1 MGSTAKTTSRC
12 TQQNQINSQD
22 FMQIKMATGNSES
35 RVPMT
40 LRDSF
45 FNDDFFRN
53 SWEDFDKLRQQ
64 MTSESQ
70 NFWKRAEQE
79 MKMLETSASSAMQQS
94 SSSSSSTSNAA
105 RKESSSATS
114 GARDLMR
121 SDSMLVPSI
130 FPRRWMMPRMFGID
144 NTGVDS
150 AFSEDFFNDRFM
162 KGLDLFQDKGDE
174 QIIRRK
180 DDNSKFELSLDTHG
194 FRPDEIKVNVAG
206 GVLGVEAKHEE
217 KGDNKHILR
226 QFSRK
231 YTLPEGCEA
240 ARVNSNLSSDGVLV
254 ISAPKRQPAI
264 KTAAGATNTPIP
276 VTHKTTVA

>member
-1 MGSTAKTTSRC
+1 
-12 TQQNQINSQD
+12 
-22 FMQIKMATGNSES
+22 MQIKMAGNSSNSES

-45 FNDDFFRN
+45 FNDDFFRH
-53 SWEDFDKLRQQ
+53 SWEDFDQLRQQ
-64 MTSESQ
+64 MMAESQ
-70 NFWKRAEQE
+70 SFWKRAEQE
-79 MKMLETSASSAMQQS
+79 MKMLDSSSSSAASSAMQQQQQQQS
-94 SSSSSSTSNAA
+94 SSSSSNAV
-105 RKESSSATS
+105 RKESSSSSS

-130 FPRRWMMPRMFGID
+130 FPRRWMMPRMFGML
-144 NTGVDS
+144 DS
-150 AFSEDFFNDRFM
+150 GALDTAAAFGEDFFSDKLSKMN
-162 KGLDLFQDKGDE
+162 LFQDKGDE
-174 QIIRRK
+174 QIIRMK
-180 DDNSKFELSLDTHG
+180 DDDAKFELSLDTHG

-217 KGDNKHILR
+217 KGDNKFVLR

-254 ISAPKRQPAI
+254 ILAPKRQAV
-264 KTAAGATNTPIP
+264 KAAAGATNTPIP

>member
-1 MGSTAKTTSRC
+1 MGSTVETTSRC
-12 TQQNQINSQD
+12 TKQNQINSQD
-22 FMQIKMATGNSES
+22 LMQIKMATGNSES

-53 SWEDFDKLRQQ
+53 SWEDF
-64 MTSESQ
+64 
-70 NFWKRAEQE
+70 WKRAEQE
-79 MKMLETSASSAMQQS
+79 MKMLETSASSTMQQS
-94 SSSSSSTSNAA
+94 SSSNSNAA

-144 NTGVDS
+144 NTGIDS

-180 DDNSKFELSLDTHG
+180 DDDSKFELSLDTHG
-194 FRPDEIKVNVAG
+194 FRPDEVKVNVAG

-240 ARVNSNLSSDGVLV
+240 ARVNSNLSWM
-254 ISAPKRQPAI
+254 
-264 KTAAGATNTPIP
+264 
-276 VTHKTTVA
+276 

>member
-1 MGSTAKTTSRC
+1 
-12 TQQNQINSQD
+12 
-22 FMQIKMATGNSES
+22 MQIKMSSGNNTSSSSES

-64 MTSESQ
+64 MMAESQ
-70 NFWKRAEQE
+70 NFWRRAEQE
-79 MKMLETSASSAMQQS
+79 MKMLESSSSSAMQQQS
-94 SSSSSSTSNAA
+94 SSSSSSNAV
-105 RKESSSATS
+105 RKESSSSSSGTTSS
-114 GARDLMR
+114 GAGANPRDLMR
-121 SDSMLVPSI
+121 SDSMLVPSM
-130 FPRRWMMPRMFGID
+130 FPRRWMMPRMFGMM
-144 NTGVDS
+144 DS
-150 AFSEDFFNDRFM
+150 GALDSMPAFGEDFFSDKLSKMN
-162 KGLDLFQDKGDE
+162 LFQDKGDD
-174 QIIRRK
+174 QIIRVK
-180 DDNSKFELSLDTHG
+180 DDDAKFELSLDTHG

-217 KGDNKHILR
+217 KGDNKFVLR

-254 ISAPKRQPAI
+254 ISAPKRQAI
-264 KTAAGATNTPIP
+264 KAAAGATNTPIP

>member
-1 MGSTAKTTSRC
+1 
-12 TQQNQINSQD
+12 
-22 FMQIKMATGNSES
+22 MQIKMSSGNNTSSSSES

-45 FNDDFFRN
+45 FNDDFN

-64 MTSESQ
+64 MMAESQ
-70 NFWKRAEQE
+70 NFWRRAEQE
-79 MKMLETSASSAMQQS
+79 MKMLESSSSSSAMQQQS
-94 SSSSSSTSNAA
+94 SSSSSSNAV
-105 RKESSSATS
+105 RKESSSSSS
-114 GARDLMR
+114 GGANPRDLMR
-121 SDSMLVPSI
+121 SDSMLVPSM
-130 FPRRWMMPRMFGID
+130 FPRRWMMPRMFGMM
-144 NTGVDS
+144 DS
-150 AFSEDFFNDRFM
+150 GALDSMPAFGEDFFSDKLSKMN
-162 KGLDLFQDKGDE
+162 LFQDKGDD
-174 QIIRRK
+174 QIIRVK
-180 DDNSKFELSLDTHG
+180 DDDAKFELSLDTHG

-217 KGDNKHILR
+217 KGDNKFVLR

-254 ISAPKRQPAI
+254 ISAPKRQAI
-264 KTAAGATNTPIP
+264 KAAAGATNTPIP

>member
-1 MGSTAKTTSRC
+1 MGSTVKTTSRC

-22 FMQIKMATGNSES
+22 FIQIKMATGSSES

-64 MTSESQ
+64 MMTESQ
-70 NFWKRAEQE
+70 NFWRRAEQE
-79 MKMLETSASSAMQQS
+79 MKMLESSSSSAMQQQQS
-94 SSSSSSTSNAA
+94 SSSSSNTV
-105 RKESSSATS
+105 RKESSSSTS
-114 GARDLMR
+114 GTTSGVGAPRDLMR

-130 FPRRWMMPRMFGID
+130 FPRRWMMPRMFGMMGD
-144 NTGVDS
+144 TSGALDTMP
-150 AFSEDFFNDRFM
+150 AFGEDFFSDKLSKMN
-162 KGLDLFQDKGDE
+162 LFQDKGDD
-174 QIIRRK
+174 QIIRVK
-180 DDNSKFELSLDTHG
+180 DDDAKFELSLDTHG

-217 KGDNKHILR
+217 KGDNKFVLR

-240 ARVNSNLSSDGVLV
+240 TRVNSNLSSDGVLV
-254 ISAPKRQPAI
+254 ISAPKRQAI
-264 KTAAGATNTPIP
+264 KAAAG
-276 VTHKTTVA
+276 

>member
-1 MGSTAKTTSRC
+1 M
-12 TQQNQINSQD
+12 
-22 FMQIKMATGNSES
+22 MA
-35 RVPMT
+35 
-40 LRDSF
+40 
-45 FNDDFFRN
+45 
-53 SWEDFDKLRQQ
+53 
-64 MTSESQ
+64 ESQ

-79 MKMLETSASSAMQQS
+79 MKMLESSSSSSAMQQQQL
-94 SSSSSSTSNAA
+94 SSSTSSNAA
-105 RKESSSATS
+105 RKESSSSSS
-114 GARDLMR
+114 GNSARDLMR

-144 NTGVDS
+144 SAGVDS

-180 DDNSKFELSLDTHG
+180 DDDSKFELSLDTHG

-254 ISAPKRQPAI
+254 ITAPKRQAI
-264 KTAAGATNTPIP
+264 KAAGATNTPIP
-276 VTHKTTVA
+276 VAIK

>member
-1 MGSTAKTTSRC
+1 
-12 TQQNQINSQD
+12 
-22 FMQIKMATGNSES
+22 MQIKMEASNSS
-35 RVPMT
+35 HDSQVPIT
-40 LRDSF
+40 LRDTF

-53 SWEDFDKLRQQ
+53 SWEDFDKMRQQ
-64 MTSESQ
+64 MTAESQ

-94 SSSSSSTSNAA
+94 SSSSSSSSNTA

-162 KGLDLFQDKGDE
+162 KGLDIFQDKGDE

-180 DDNSKFELSLDTHG
+180 DDDSKFELSLDTHG

-254 ISAPKRQPAI
+254 ITAPKRQAI
-264 KTAAGATNTPIP
+264 KAAGATNTPIP
-276 VTHKTTVA
+276 VAIK

>member
-1 MGSTAKTTSRC
+1 
-12 TQQNQINSQD
+12 
-22 FMQIKMATGNSES
+22 MQIKMAPSNSS
-35 RVPMT
+35 NDSPVPIT
-40 LRDSF
+40 LRDTF
-45 FNDDFFRN
+45 FNDNFFCN
-53 SWEDFDKLRQQ
+53 TWEDFDKLRKQ
-64 MTSESQ
+64 MTAECS
-70 NFWKRAEQE
+70 NFWERAQQE
-79 MKMLETSASSAMQQS
+79 KKVLETSASSAMQQGS
-94 SSSSSSTSNAA
+94 SSSSSSNAV
-105 RKESSSATS
+105 RKENASSPSATS
-114 GARDLMR
+114 GARDLVR
-121 SDSMLVPSI
+121 SDSMLAPPI
-130 FPRRWMMPRMFGID
+130 FPRRWMMPRMFAID
-144 NTGVDS
+144 NTGIDS

-180 DDNSKFELSLDTHG
+180 DDDSKFELSLDTHG

-254 ISAPKRQPAI
+254 ITAPKRQAM
-264 KTAAGATNTPIP
+264 KAAGSVNTPIP
-276 VTHKTTVA
+276 VEVKKN

>member
-1 MGSTAKTTSRC
+1 
-12 TQQNQINSQD
+12 
-22 FMQIKMATGNSES
+22 MQIKMSSGNNTSSSSES

-64 MTSESQ
+64 MMTESQ
-70 NFWKRAEQE
+70 NFWRRAEQE
-79 MKMLETSASSAMQQS
+79 MKMLESSSSSSAMQQQS
-94 SSSSSSTSNAA
+94 SSSSSSNAV
-105 RKESSSATS
+105 RKESSSSSS
-114 GARDLMR
+114 GGANPRDLMR
-121 SDSMLVPSI
+121 SDSMLVPSM
-130 FPRRWMMPRMFGID
+130 FPRRWMMPRMFGMM
-144 NTGVDS
+144 DS
-150 AFSEDFFNDRFM
+150 GALDSMPAFGEDFFSDKLSKMN
-162 KGLDLFQDKGDE
+162 LFQDKGDD
-174 QIIRRK
+174 QIIRVK
-180 DDNSKFELSLDTHG
+180 DDDAKFELSLDTHG

-217 KGDNKHILR
+217 KGDNKFVLR

-254 ISAPKRQPAI
+254 ISAPKRQAI
-264 KTAAGATNTPIP
+264 KAAAGATNTPIP

>member
-1 MGSTAKTTSRC
+1 MGSTVETTSRC
-12 TQQNQINSQD
+12 AQQNQINSQD

-79 MKMLETSASSAMQQS
+79 MKMLETSTSAAMQQNS
-94 SSSSSSTSNAA
+94 SSSSSSNAA

-180 DDNSKFELSLDTHG
+180 DDDSKFELSLDTHG

-254 ISAPKRQPAI
+254 ITAPKRQAI
-264 KTAAGATNTPIP
+264 KAAGATNTPIP
-276 VTHKTTVA
+276 VAIK